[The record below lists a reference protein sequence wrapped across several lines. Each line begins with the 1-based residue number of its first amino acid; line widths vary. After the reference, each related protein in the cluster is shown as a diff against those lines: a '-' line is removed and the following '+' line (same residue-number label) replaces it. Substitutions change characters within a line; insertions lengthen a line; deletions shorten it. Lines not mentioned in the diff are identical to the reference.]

1 MENFTMS
8 NRLLNWLAVSP
19 REKTPTPC
27 GDEEILSGR
36 KPAQMGWYQFA
47 ADLAAGQSVLDV
59 GCGSGEGLKVLAA
72 RASEAL
78 GIDLDD
84 RLQREDVTVRI
95 QSVSDLP
102 DKSFDVVVS
111 MDVIEHVPDDR
122 AFVADLFRVA
132 RKAVFITTPNYAVSR
147 NRHPYH
153 VREYTPGEFERLFR
167 GYGEL
172 HLYAGSAHGFE
183 HVPVTRRR
191 AYFFVNALY
200 CWKPTV
206 LAAKV
211 VKRLLGIKVWKH
223 NAAMVRV
230 RESAE
235 GATRA
240 VAAA

>member
-1 MENFTMS
+1 MS

-27 GDEEILSGR
+27 GDDEILSGR

-47 ADLAAGQSVLDV
+47 AGLAEGQSVLDV

-72 RASEAL
+72 RASGAL
-78 GIDLDD
+78 GIDLDN
-84 RLQREDVTVRI
+84 RLRRQDVDVRI
-95 QSVSDLP
+95 QSISDVP

-111 MDVIEHVPDDR
+111 MDVIEHVQDDR
-122 AFVADLFRVA
+122 AFIADLFRVA

-167 GYGEL
+167 DYGDLE
-172 HLYAGSAHGFE
+172 LYAGSAHGFE
-183 HVPVTRRR
+183 RVPVTRRG

-211 VKRLLGIKVWKH
+211 SKRLLGIKVWKH
-223 NAAMVRV
+223 NAALVRL
-230 RESAE
+230 E
-235 GATRA
+235 GR
-240 VAAA
+240 AAAAGTPATAA